1 MCIRDSEHINPPQTF
16 KIENPV
22 AVVSTGAHTD
32 KAGALKN
39 FLFTPEGQ
47 KIWAQAGFRP
57 VDPAVA
63 ADFASDF
70 PAPQK
75 LWTIADLGGWKTVD
89 SALFDKENGA
99 ITVIYKK
106 ATG

>member
-1 MCIRDSEHINPPQTF
+1 
-16 KIENPV
+16 
-22 AVVSTGAHTD
+22 
-32 KAGALKN
+32 
-39 FLFTPEGQ
+39 
-47 KIWAQAGFRP
+47 
-57 VDPAVA
+57 VA
-63 ADFASDF
+63 AEFVSDF

-75 LWTIADLGGWKTVD
+75 LWTIADLGGWTTVD